1 MTNTLETQDTF
12 LGRPVAKRITI
23 EKEGDFQSYY
33 AASEHVKAEGHITG
47 SMCGPEPI
55 GFAPSEKYGYIA
67 KWRNIDPADR
77 KLVHGV
83 LIQKEGF
90 RNGPVEIIYFG
101 DVN

>member
-1 MTNTLETQDTF
+1 MINTLETQDTF

-33 AASEHVKAEGHITG
+33 AAEAHVKAEGHITG

-67 KWRNIDPADR
+67 KWRNINPADR

-90 RNGPVEIIYFG
+90 RNGPVEIIYFE

>member
-1 MTNTLETQDTF
+1 MINTLETQDTY
-12 LGRPVAKRITI
+12 LGRPVSKRITI

-33 AASEHVKAEGHITG
+33 AAEAHVKAEGHITG

-55 GFAPSEKYGYIA
+55 GFAPSEKYGHIS

-77 KLVHGV
+77 KLVYGV

>member
-1 MTNTLETQDTF
+1 MTNTLETQDTY
-12 LGRPVAKRITI
+12 LGRPVAKRITFN
-23 EKEGDFQSYY
+23 EEGDFQSYY
-33 AASEHVKAEGHITG
+33 AAEAHVKAEGHITG

-55 GFAPSEKYGYIA
+55 GFAPSEKYGHIS

-90 RNGPVEIIYFG
+90 RNGPVEVIYFE
-101 DVN
+101 DVK

>member
-1 MTNTLETQDTF
+1 MINTLETQDTY

-33 AASEHVKAEGHITG
+33 AASAHVKAEGHITG

-55 GFAPSEKYGYIA
+55 GFAPADKYEYIA